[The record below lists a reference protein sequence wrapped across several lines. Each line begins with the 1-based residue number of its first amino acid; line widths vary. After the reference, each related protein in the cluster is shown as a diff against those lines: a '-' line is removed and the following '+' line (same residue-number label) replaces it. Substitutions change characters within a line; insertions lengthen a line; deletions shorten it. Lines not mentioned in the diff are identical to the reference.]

1 MASLPFDGLDDL
13 MFKFYKEV
21 CIFFY
26 CCNICLFFSHFSIAD
41 AGFEA
46 PDN

>member
-21 CIFFY
+21 LKHLITKRTPEMVRT
-26 CCNICLFFSHFSIAD
+26 L
-41 AGFEA
+41 
-46 PDN
+46 